1 MGSSKLWIDPMTMTL
16 NDEELL
22 RTLENYTGF
31 IRKVAFTAVTSS
43 PAINVDDLFQVGQL
57 AVLRALRSYDPTC
70 GRNIKS
76 YVCSCIRQDIYNEAA
91 RFLGVFTVDHRVTEM
106 GAKINRL
113 VGDGKTDL
121 EIAEILNK
129 RYPGRA
135 WNESRVYDLRLAY
148 SRRHAVQIDV
158 EPEEI
163 PQSLYI
169 EQFLESI
176 VQSETD
182 ARLLQERILGDMSAQ
197 ALADDMGISIKKLYN
212 LESSLKSRIRIAI
225 QNIV

>member
-1 MGSSKLWIDPMTMTL
+1 MTMTL

-22 RTLENYTGF
+22 RALEGYAGF
-31 IRKVAFTAVTSS
+31 IRKVAYTAVTSS
-43 PAINVDDLFQVGQL
+43 PSICVDDLFQVGQL
-57 AVLRALRSYDPTC
+57 AVLRALRTYDPTC

-76 YVCSCIRQDIYNEAA
+76 YVCSCVRQDIYNEAA

-106 GAKINRL
+106 GAKINKF
-113 VGDGKTDL
+113 VEAGKTDV
-121 EIAEILNK
+121 EIAAILNE

-135 WNESRVYDLRLAY
+135 WTENKVYDLRLAY
-148 SRRHAVQIDV
+148 TRRHAVSMEV

-163 PQSLYI
+163 PESLYI
-169 EQFLESI
+169 EQFLESV
-176 VQSETD
+176 VQNDTD
-182 ARLLQERILGDMSAQ
+182 SRILRERILGDKSAKEM
-197 ALADDMGISIKKLYN
+197 ADEMDISVKKFYN